1 MTTTSEH
8 SESGRPV
15 DLAPLTEG
23 LGALVARLLDE
34 ARQCDKDGM
43 PDMER
48 LLNDAVRAINVL
60 CEEHQ
65 RWRAA
70 LGDYFAAAD
79 ASWVEVCRDAQ
90 AQGIR
95 SVPIGEHQAAAL
107 NKFNAL
113 RDLLQPKGAPNT
125 PILRHPPPDNTNH
138 VR

>member
-1 MTTTSEH
+1 MTTTNEH
-8 SESGRPV
+8 SEGGQPL

-60 CEEHQ
+60 CEEHH

-79 ASWVEVCRDAQ
+79 ASWLALCRDAQ

-113 RDLLQPKGAPNT
+113 RDLLQPKGAPNGRNERSPT
-125 PILRHPPPDNTNH
+125 A
-138 VR
+138 